1 MKTPHLIVVLAFC
14 TLSCV
19 GQNPANPPGTKG
31 ADTASAPPKAVPPKT
46 KDRATKTKFK
56 SYELVDQQQGGLVV
70 SRLAIPEDWKGTTR
84 VIWNYADLY
93 SPVRIGCR
101 LEAPDGTSWMQFY
114 PMELFV
120 WLDPAHDRG
129 PIGPGGVGGIHHPNI
144 TLPEAL
150 GRYVVA
156 RNRGQMKGL
165 RILGYRP
172 VKDLPKAFSHALPQG
187 AVQGD
192 GICMRVQYQVNG
204 SSVDEEFFAFMP
216 NVVTIPGGNG
226 WAEYHRTMALVHSIG
241 AREGK
246 LESVRSLLGFMATSL
261 EINPQWSQRL
271 QQIQKMQSDAYNRAL
286 ARGYAQIQAA
296 GQMSREISAQNDRF
310 LQRIDA
316 GLAANRAQQT
326 ASQGFSSGSNDDF
339 YKNSDNYDQYI
350 RGTEHMQDQYG
361 QVTDQYSDYS
371 YHWTDGFG
379 RFVHTDDPNLDPNR
393 YLIGNYERMTPVR

>member
-19 GQNPANPPGTKG
+19 GQNPTNPPGTKR
-31 ADTASAPPKAVPPKT
+31 ADTASAPPKAAPAKT
-46 KDRATKTKFK
+46 KDPATKTKF
-56 SYELVDQQQGGLVV
+56 
-70 SRLAIPEDWKGTTR
+70 
-84 VIWNYADLY
+84 
-93 SPVRIGCR
+93 
-101 LEAPDGTSWMQFY
+101 
-114 PMELFV
+114 
-120 WLDPAHDRG
+120 
-129 PIGPGGVGGIHHPNI
+129 
-144 TLPEAL
+144 
-150 GRYVVA
+150 
-156 RNRGQMKGL
+156 
-165 RILGYRP
+165 
-172 VKDLPKAFSHALPQG
+172 
-187 AVQGD
+187 
-192 GICMRVQYQVNG
+192 
-204 SSVDEEFFAFMP
+204 
-216 NVVTIPGGNG
+216 
-226 WAEYHRTMALVHSIG
+226 SIG
-241 AREGK
+241 ASEGK
-246 LESVRSLLGFMATSL
+246 LGSVRSLLGFMATSL

-271 QQIQKMQSDAYNRAL
+271 LQIQKMQSDAYHRAL

-326 ASQGFSSGSNDDF
+326 ASQGFTSGSNDDF

-379 RFVHTDDPNLDPNR
+379 RFVHTEDPNLDPNR